1 MSEPKSERGVSL
13 VETMVAVVIAM
24 IALSSMGAVI
34 FTATVQNKN
43 QGYETTRMVVFA
55 REKMEQMLELD
66 FADTTSLN
74 GSVTDPTWE
83 KGLTAGG
90 LADVTQEITTCP
102 AAGAAVGYVQF
113 LDPNG
118 IPLSAAS
125 CTPITAWAYTRQW
138 TVTDAPGGVANLKQV
153 TVAVFAPA
161 AVKTGSLTPWVI
173 LTSYKSQ

>member
-1 MSEPKSERGVSL
+1 MSRPKSECGVSL
-13 VETMVAVVIAM
+13 VESMVAIFIAT
-24 IALSSMGAVI
+24 ITLSSLGAVI

-43 QGYETTRMVVFA
+43 QGYETTRMIVFA
-55 REKMEQMLELD
+55 REKMAEMLELD

-74 GSVTDPTWE
+74 GSVTDTTWQ

-113 LDPNG
+113 LNPNG

-125 CTPITAWAYTRQW
+125 CTAITAWAYTRQW
-138 TVTDAPGGVANLKQV
+138 TVTDARGGVANLKQI

-161 AVKTGSLTPWVI
+161 AVNSGGRKPWVI